1 MGPAHHPIMTRMR
14 TLLLTTAFLAT
25 VGIAQEPT
33 RSSAVTERAAPADA
47 AQWIKK
53 LGSGRYRDRQEAERK
68 LQSMGVKAK
77 AALEAAAA
85 DEGDV
90 EVQWRAKRLLQQ
102 LKKSA
107 PAGGAESSGLRKRKS
122 GLVERGARGQKSK
135 ELRQDIDPRVDLPG
149 EDVEKMRDEIDRM
162 LDRVKKDFGM
172 DLPKHPIFG
181 GELFRGLRV
190 PLTTTSESQGMSVQV
205 GPDGVHVEVTEDGQD
220 GKSETKVYDAPDM
233 ETFQRNYPGVLPK
246 NGTGLGLSPFG
257 GKDLT
262 EGLDALRGMV
272 GTLPGGIDWRLLKPQ
287 VIPFDHGRVLLPRSG
302 VGAPQG
308 GRVAPVPRSGERLGI
323 VIKEMPEVLR
333 TYLELSPGAGLMVDS
348 VQSDTLAEALGLKAN
363 DIVMSINDRRIHSP
377 ASVQKALADIPKGD
391 VVTVKIVR
399 RGERRERTA
408 TKLRDAKS
416 SRQPLKPVER
426 KSGK

>member
-1 MGPAHHPIMTRMR
+1 
-14 TLLLTTAFLAT
+14 
-25 VGIAQEPT
+25 
-33 RSSAVTERAAPADA
+33 
-47 AQWIKK
+47 
-53 LGSGRYRDRQEAERK
+53 
-68 LQSMGVKAK
+68 
-77 AALEAAAA
+77 
-85 DEGDV
+85 
-90 EVQWRAKRLLQQ
+90 
-102 LKKSA
+102 
-107 PAGGAESSGLRKRKS
+107 
-122 GLVERGARGQKSK
+122 
-135 ELRQDIDPRVDLPG
+135 
-149 EDVEKMRDEIDRM
+149 
-162 LDRVKKDFGM
+162 
-172 DLPKHPIFG
+172 
-181 GELFRGLRV
+181 
-190 PLTTTSESQGMSVQV
+190 
-205 GPDGVHVEVTEDGQD
+205 
-220 GKSETKVYDAPDM
+220 M